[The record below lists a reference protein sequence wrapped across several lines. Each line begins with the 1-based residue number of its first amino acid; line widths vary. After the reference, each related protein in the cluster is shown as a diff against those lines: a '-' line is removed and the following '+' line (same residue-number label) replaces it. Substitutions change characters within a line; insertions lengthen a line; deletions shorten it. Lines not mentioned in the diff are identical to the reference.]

1 MTLGLLSLGGRLL
14 RIKILLIDDHQIVR
28 EGIRSLIEKQP
39 GMEVA
44 AEAADGR
51 MAVQLAR
58 DLSPDVIV
66 IDVAM
71 PSLNGIEATR
81 RIVEEKPEIK
91 VVALTM
97 HSDERYVSEM
107 FRAGASAYLLKDCA
121 FEELCRA
128 INVVVAGQ
136 FYISP
141 GIAGIVVK
149 DYVKKVEYLSPS
161 SALSSL
167 TPREREV
174 LQLLAEGK
182 TTKQI
187 ASDLHLSGKTID
199 THRRQ
204 IMVKIGSYSIAELT
218 KFAIREG
225 LSSL

>member
-1 MTLGLLSLGGRLL
+1 
-14 RIKILLIDDHQIVR
+14 
-28 EGIRSLIEKQP
+28 
-39 GMEVA
+39 
-44 AEAADGR
+44 
-51 MAVQLAR
+51 
-58 DLSPDVIV
+58 
-66 IDVAM
+66 M
-71 PSLNGIEATR
+71 PCLNGIEATR
-81 RIVEEKPEIK
+81 RIVEEKPDIK

-121 FEELCRA
+121 FEELCTA
-128 INVVVAGQ
+128 INLVVAGQ

-149 DYVKKVEYLSPS
+149 DYVKKIEYLSPS

-204 IMVKIGSYSIAELT
+204 IMAKTGSYSIAELT
-218 KFAIREG
+218 KFAVREG

>member
-1 MTLGLLSLGGRLL
+1 M